1 MQIRLIVSLLL
12 LTFTISAG
20 AQKPLVP
27 GKKSFEQKWV
37 RDTHY
42 TMTWFAVAD
51 TMRRE
56 IGKVEVQIAKTGSLL
71 TAITEVKLK
80 GMPAKWIDSTV
91 ADLKTLKP
99 VYHSSYNMQR
109 NMVLHFGK
117 VVTGFYDNKINHQYT
132 PIADTTTS
140 AYFDSNLYPLLL
152 GWLSLSEDFKQ
163 EISIYD
169 YNPAGKTGVLKAA
182 VIDVKTG
189 VYDSQKS
196 GSRTVW
202 VVTPSDEIGNGEN
215 GVSTYY
221 FDKEDRSLWKQ
232 EIITGERKFVMQR
245 IE

>member
-1 MQIRLIVSLLL
+1 MRLIYSLLL
-12 LTFTISAG
+12 LAFTASVT

-27 GKKSFEQKWV
+27 GKKSFEQKWI

-42 TMTWFAVAD
+42 AMVWYAVAD
-51 TMRRE
+51 TLRRE
-56 IGKVEVQIAKTGSLL
+56 MGRVEVQIAATGSLL

-91 ADLKTLKP
+91 ADLKTLRP

-117 VVTGFYDNKINHQYT
+117 IVTGFYDNKMNHQYT
-132 PIADTTTS
+132 PIADTTKR

-152 GWLSLSEDFKQ
+152 GWMRLSEDLKQ
-163 EISIYD
+163 EINIYD

-182 VIDVKTG
+182 VIDVKSG
-189 VYDSQKS
+189 IYESQQS
-196 GSRTVW
+196 GPRTVW
-202 VVTPSDEIGNGEN
+202 IVTASDEIGNGEN

-221 FDKEDRSLWKQ
+221 FDKADRKLWKQ
-232 EIITGERKFVMQR
+232 EIVAGERKFVLQLV
-245 IE
+245 E